1 LETLLD
7 DLSFLSDDADERNW
21 MDREFEESEMLE
33 VVRNYISEVDKLQI
47 QY

>member
-1 LETLLD
+1 LD

-21 MDREFEESEMLE
+21 MDREFEESEVLE
-33 VVRNYISEVDKLQI
+33 VVRNYILEVDKLRI